1 MTRLHELMSARQI
14 ALETGWSPEHPER
27 GWNPDAAKYFIRSAG
42 LPLVRPPGT
51 RRVYVKRDDVARA
64 LEARRV

>member
-1 MTRLHELMSARQI
+1 MPDALPQLMSARTI
-14 ALETGWSPEHPER
+14 AEETGWSR
-27 GWNPDAAKYFIRSAG
+27 DQAKYWIRSAG

-64 LEARRV
+64 LEAKQT

>member
-1 MTRLHELMSARQI
+1 MTSVANSRLPQLMSAREI
-14 ALETGWSPEHPER
+14 AEETGWSR
-27 GWNPDAAKYFIRSAG
+27 DAAKYWIRSAG

-64 LEARRV
+64 LQARQT